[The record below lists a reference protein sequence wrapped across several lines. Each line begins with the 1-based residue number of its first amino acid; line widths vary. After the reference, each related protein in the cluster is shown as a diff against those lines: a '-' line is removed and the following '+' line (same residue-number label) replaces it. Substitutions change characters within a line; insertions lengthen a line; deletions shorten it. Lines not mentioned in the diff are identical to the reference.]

1 MIISWVKD
9 FVIWIAIKIN
19 NGFMPKKLVTFVI
32 SKLVGYFWRANVIIK
47 ICIISMVLSTLV
59 FINLPSQH
67 HAHSPLQHLS
77 VDCRASAPVLVWP
90 SDCGLPTILIKSIMA
105 GKKEVSESIIMGP
118 GVVETIT
125 IDHSINPQ
133 QRTTE

>member
-32 SKLVGYFWRANVIIK
+32 SKLVDYFWRASVIIK
-47 ICIISMVLSTLV
+47 ICIISVVFSPLV
-59 FINLPSQH
+59 FINLPPQH

-77 VDCRASAPVLVWP
+77 SVDCRAAAP
-90 SDCGLPTILIKSIMA
+90 
-105 GKKEVSESIIMGP
+105 
-118 GVVETIT
+118 
-125 IDHSINPQ
+125 
-133 QRTTE
+133 